1 MKKILFLSALFLML
15 GNVAFAAG
23 SATLN
28 WNANTESDL
37 AGYKV
42 YYGTASRGLITHPR
56 NGGYTNNVSVTGT
69 SKVISNLTEGKT
81 YYFSVTA
88 YDTSN
93 NESAYSQEKTK
104 FIPLSNTTTP
114 TCTSWTYSAWS
125 TCTNYQQTRTV
136 VTSYPTG
143 CTSGTPQLSRSC
155 VPTSTGGSDITRP
168 SISSFTIPST
178 ASSYTVPISTFVA
191 TDNVGVTGY
200 CISPVNSSLD
210 CTWSSSPQTSYTF
223 AADGKK
229 YYLLYG
235 FAKDAAGNLSYRAVD
250 TVYIDAGSTTGGTTT
265 PPPTTTTTTYTVGGT
280 VSGLSGTLV
289 LRSNKGEML
298 NVTSNGSFTF
308 QTKFAK
314 YAPYA
319 VVVYTQPSGQ
329 TCRVAGAYGTIIS
342 TNVTNIQVTCTGTG
356 TGSTSG
362 GTTTPPPTTTT
373 ATYTV
378 GGTVSGLS
386 GTLVLRSNKGETLN
400 ITSNGSFTFQTK
412 YAKYTS
418 YAVVAYIQPSGQ
430 TCRVAG
436 AYGTII
442 STNVTNIQ
450 VTCTG
455 TGTGSTSGGTTTP
468 PPTTTTA
475 TYTVGGTVSGLSGTL
490 VLRSNKGE
498 TLNITSN
505 GSFTFQ
511 TKYAKYTS
519 YAVVAYTQPSGQ
531 YCRVAGGV
539 GTIVNNNVS
548 NIAVSCQ

>member
-1 MKKILFLSALFLML
+1 MKKILFLSALFFML

-42 YYGTASRGLITHPR
+42 YYGTASRGSITNPK
-56 NGGYTNNVSVTGT
+56 NGGYTNSVSVTGT

-88 YDTSN
+88 YDKSN

-125 TCTNYQQTRTV
+125 TCTSYQQSRTV

-143 CTSGTPQLSRSC
+143 CVSGTPQLSRSC
-155 VPTSTGGSDITRP
+155 VPTTTGGGDITRP

-210 CTWSSSPQTSYTF
+210 CIWKSSPQTSFTF
-223 AADGKK
+223 DAAGKK

-250 TVYIDAGSTTGGTTT
+250 TVYIDAAGTTGGGTT
-265 PPPTTTTTTYTVGGT
+265 PPPTTTTTYTVGGT

-289 LRSNKGEML
+289 LRSNKGEVL
-298 NVTSNGSFTF
+298 NVTSNGSFTL

-319 VVVYTQPSGQ
+319 IVVYTQPSGQ
-329 TCRVAGAYGTIIS
+329 TCRVAGAYGTIVS

-386 GTLVLRSNKGETLN
+386 GTLVLRSNKGEVKN
-400 ITSNGSFTFQTK
+400 ITSNGSFTLATK
-412 YAKYTS
+412 YA
-418 YAVVAYIQPSGQ
+418 Q
-430 TCRVAG
+430 
-436 AYGTII
+436 
-442 STNVTNIQ
+442 
-450 VTCTG
+450 
-455 TGTGSTSGGTTTP
+455 
-468 PPTTTTA
+468 
-475 TYTVGGTVSGLSGTL
+475 
-490 VLRSNKGE
+490 
-498 TLNITSN
+498 
-505 GSFTFQ
+505 
-511 TKYAKYTS
+511 YTS
-519 YAVVAYTQPSGQ
+519 YAVVAYTQPTGQ

-539 GTIVNNNVS
+539 GTIVNKNVS
-548 NIAVSCQ
+548 TVAVSCQ